1 MAWVRRGRLRKGLWI
16 MDTEA
21 IVERVARRA
30 AKGQRVTINAG
41 KVRNGR
47 GVLMDRIPGTN
58 WYNVWYPKFGV
69 RLALTEDEFE
79 VETEPPRMKLITKG
93 SAAHPIDPMT
103 VNAEAWGDAN
113 TRFAEGPLYFVFETV
128 IDGKRQKPETVNV
141 GERLFD
147 YVTRGTNDINVVAER
162 YLDSI
167 R

>member
-1 MAWVRRGRLRKGLWI
+1 

-21 IVERVARRA
+21 IVERVARQA
-30 AKGQRVTINAG
+30 ASGPVVVINAG
-41 KVRNGR
+41 KIRNGR
-47 GVLMDRIPGTN
+47 GMLLDRIPGTK

-79 VETEPPRMKLITKG
+79 AEAEPPRMKLITKG
-93 SAAHPIDPMT
+93 SATHPIDPMDVT
-103 VNAEAWGDAN
+103 AEAWGDAN
-113 TRFAEGPLYFVFETV
+113 TNFAEGPLYFVFETV
-128 IDGKRQKPETVNV
+128 IDGKRQKPETVKA
-141 GERLFD
+141 GDRLFD